1 MSIRRISQAPASASE
16 VRSRAHASKVVRET
30 PSEPAG
36 TPSGAVNH
44 SAHGR
49 ELAEA
54 LYRQTIYDQPRDSR
68 TSAAIAT
75 YREYAFLQ
83 RREEVQAM
91 LHVSLYV

>member
-1 MSIRRISQAPASASE
+1 MSIRLISQAPAGAPQ
-16 VRSRAHASKVVRET
+16 VHAQARSDKVVRET
-30 PSEPAG
+30 SAEPRG
-36 TPSGAVNH
+36 GKVNH
-44 SAHGR
+44 SEHGR

-91 LHVSLYV
+91 LHISLYA

>member
-1 MSIRRISQAPASASE
+1 MSIRRISQAPASAHQVQPQARTNKLE
-16 VRSRAHASKVVRET
+16 RET
-30 PSEPAG
+30 SPESAQG
-36 TPSGAVNH
+36 KVNN
-44 SAHGR
+44 SQHGR

-54 LYRQTIYDQPRDSR
+54 LYRQTIYDQPRDNR